1 MELTG
6 QSIIGYQRGGN
17 TGELFYAFDPAAGEE
32 LKPPFY
38 SASPAEIGK
47 AAQLAAA
54 SFQTYR
60 QLMGG
65 ERATFLRRIAGNLE
79 DLGETLVERATRETA
94 LPAARI
100 RGERARTA
108 NQLRFFAAIIEEG
121 SWVDARIDQGDPA
134 RQPVPKPD
142 VRSMLEP
149 LGPVA
154 VFGASNFPLAFS
166 VAGGDTASALAA
178 GNPVIALA
186 HYSHPGTA
194 ELAGMAIR
202 DAAREQGLPEGVF
215 SLLFDARQSVGKV
228 LVEHPDVK
236 AVAFTGSRAGG
247 TALGKLAASRPEP
260 IPFYAEMGS
269 VNPVFI
275 LPSAL
280 ETRAEALAKDLHT
293 SVTLGVGQFCTN
305 PGVVVTMAPA
315 DAFAASLAAL
325 MNQTA
330 AQPMLNRNIAG
341 AYRRAV
347 SERSAHSRVKSA
359 GGQPEDVHTE
369 PKDADNGPDN
379 CRSRAA
385 LFQTDAASF
394 VAHPELQAEIFGPS
408 TLLVAARSREDL
420 LNVARQMEGNLTAT
434 IHGTE
439 RDLREF
445 ADLIAI
451 LETKVGRIIFN
462 GFPTGVEVCN
472 AMVHGGPYPSTSD
485 GRNTS
490 VGGRAILRFTRPVA
504 YQDFPESALP
514 PELRDQNPLGI
525 WREVDGRFT
534 K

>member
-6 QSIIGYQRGGN
+6 QSIIGYGRGQK
-17 TGELFYAFDPAAGEE
+17 TGESFQAFDPVAGDE
-32 LKPPFY
+32 LLPPFY
-38 SASPAEIGK
+38 SASQAETGM

-60 QLMGG
+60 RLTGR
-65 ERATFLRRIAGNLE
+65 ERGAFLRRIAENLE
-79 DLGETLVERATRETA
+79 ALGEELVERAARETA

-100 RGERARTA
+100 RGERTRTA

-121 SWVDARIDQGDPA
+121 SWVDARIDHGDPA
-134 RQPVPKPD
+134 RKPVAKPD

-202 DAAREQGLPEGVF
+202 DAASERGLPAGVF
-215 SLLFDARQSVGKV
+215 SLLFDGTQAVGKA
-228 LVEHPDVK
+228 LVEHPAVK
-236 AVAFTGSRAGG
+236 AVGFTGSRAGG
-247 TALGKLAASRPEP
+247 TALGRLAAGRPEP
-260 IPFYAEMGS
+260 IPFYAEMSS

-280 ETRAEALAKDLHT
+280 ESRAEALAKDLHA

-305 PGVVVTMAPA
+305 PGVVVTMGRPE
-315 DAFAASLAAL
+315 AFTSKLAAL

-330 AQPMLNRNIAG
+330 AEPMLNRNIAA

-347 SERSAHSRVKSA
+347 SERSAHSQVRSRQAEPRTAQA
-359 GGQPEDVHTE
+359 G
-369 PKDADNGPDN
+369 PKDAQNRPD

-385 LFQTDAASF
+385 LFETDAATF
-394 VAHPELQAEIFGPS
+394 IENPELQAEIFGPA
-408 TLLVAARSREDL
+408 TLLVTAGNREDL
-420 LNVARQMEGNLTAT
+420 LNVARRMGGNLTAT

-439 RDLREF
+439 QDLREF
-445 ADLIAI
+445 ADLIAF
-451 LETKVGRIIFN
+451 LETRVGRIIFN
-462 GFPTGVEVCN
+462 GFPTGVEVCD

-485 GRNTS
+485 GRSTS

-514 PELRDQNPLGI
+514 PELRDINPLGI
-525 WREVDGRFT
+525 RRQVDG
-534 K
+534 KLSK